1 MKLLRIEW
9 IDFAKGVAIILAVFG
24 HAATYESIAGK
35 FIYTF
40 HMPFFFVTAGF
51 LLNLSKWGG
60 AENFSKFSAKLFKR
74 LFVPYYLAE
83 LLWYPIWF
91 VVCHEAG
98 YLKYLWSWNSLSP
111 SQALSAVFTGN
122 GNASGLILGQLWFL
136 PALLMAEIIFVKLY
150 NRLNKIDAEIFVVT
164 IFLAAGIGFNLQNLF
179 VLPLGI
185 DIALAAQIF
194 LLAGVLIRRYK
205 LVDKL
210 TPINCGLLTLILF
223 IAFGF
228 NEGVDMNFR
237 VYGNALLFY
246 SGSLAGTL
254 LIMKISAL
262 MTDGKIFSLISR
274 CGRQSMMILV
284 LHPIIANVLY
294 EIFALNTNFPPE
306 NFFTEPTI
314 IFAVTA
320 AGVLIPLFVAEKF
333 GKLPVVKYF
342 CP

>member
-122 GNASGLILGQLWFL
+122 GNASGLILGQL
-136 PALLMAEIIFVKLY
+136 
-150 NRLNKIDAEIFVVT
+150 
-164 IFLAAGIGFNLQNLF
+164 
-179 VLPLGI
+179 
-185 DIALAAQIF
+185 
-194 LLAGVLIRRYK
+194 
-205 LVDKL
+205 
-210 TPINCGLLTLILF
+210 
-223 IAFGF
+223 
-228 NEGVDMNFR
+228 
-237 VYGNALLFY
+237 
-246 SGSLAGTL
+246 
-254 LIMKISAL
+254 
-262 MTDGKIFSLISR
+262 
-274 CGRQSMMILV
+274 
-284 LHPIIANVLY
+284 
-294 EIFALNTNFPPE
+294 
-306 NFFTEPTI
+306 
-314 IFAVTA
+314 
-320 AGVLIPLFVAEKF
+320 
-333 GKLPVVKYF
+333 
-342 CP
+342 